1 VKSENTGGIMA
12 KLKELIKVEDITT
25 CDSTSQM
32 ITKARKDGVELF
44 FDRAN
49 EMKACPIGEQSA
61 CCKHCAMGPC
71 RMNINNPYDR
81 VGVCG
86 ATVDTIVARNFGR
99 MVAAGTAAHTDHGMA
114 MLELFRDVI
123 NGKVKDFSIKDP
135 QKLYEVAE
143 SLDIS
148 TEGRELKD
156 VALELYGELE
166 RTYTQ
171 VEGEI
176 PLMKRVPPKTLESWR
191 KEGIVPRGAMREIME
206 MMHRTAMGVDQ
217 DYENLTKQ
225 ISRTALADGWG
236 GSMVSTDISDILFGT
251 PAPVE
256 VEMDMGV
263 LKEDKVN
270 IIVHGHEPILLEAM
284 IVSAAD
290 PTLQKMA
297 TDAGSTGI
305 NLVGMCCSG
314 LDVLSRHGLPHAGNF
329 SSTEAVLVTGAVDA
343 MTVDIQCIKQ
353 DLFKVAQCYDSVFI
367 TTNYRAK
374 IEGALHIELDERN
387 PTLCTDEIIIKAITR
402 YKTRS
407 KPIQIPQN
415 IARGV
420 HGFSYEYIKYMLGG
434 SFRGS
439 YNPLNENIINGRI
452 RGVAGVVGCTNP
464 RSKQDESHVELV
476 KELIKNDI
484 LVLQTGCSQSA
495 LAKAGLTTPG
505 AAALA
510 GPGLSE
516 VCETVGMP
524 PVLGLGACVDNS
536 RILIAASEMVKVGGL
551 GDSIADLPAAGCAP
565 EWMSEKAIAIG
576 QYFVA
581 SGVFTVFGHT
591 FPMVKGTNFEKH
603 LFEDLEEKGFGKWGF
618 ADNPRDMARLI
629 IDHIEKK
636 RDALGINKKTERVLS
651 SMEDRRSL

>member
-1 VKSENTGGIMA
+1 MA
-12 KLKELIKVEDITT
+12 KIKELIKVEDITT

-32 ITKARKDGVELF
+32 ITKARADGVELF
-44 FDRAN
+44 FDRAA
-49 EMKACPIGEQSA
+49 EMKACPIGAQSA

-71 RMNINNPYDR
+71 RMNTNNPYDR

-143 SLDIS
+143 SLDIE

-156 VALELYGELE
+156 VALDLYGELE

-176 PLMKRVPPKTLESWR
+176 PLVKRVPQKTLETWR

-290 PTLQKMA
+290 PSLQKMA
-297 TDAGSTGI
+297 TEAGSTGI
-305 NLVGMCCSG
+305 NLIGMCCSG

-353 DLFKVAQCYDSVFI
+353 DLLRVAECYDSVFI

-374 IEGALHIELDERN
+374 IEGATHIELDEHK
-387 PTLCTDEIIIKAITR
+387 PTICTDEIIIKAISR

-407 KPIQIPQN
+407 MPIQIPQN
-415 IARGV
+415 IARGI

-439 YNPLNENIINGRI
+439 YKPLNDNIINGRI

-464 RSKQDESHVELV
+464 RSKQDFSHVELV

-495 LAKAGLTTPG
+495 LSKAGLTTPG

-510 GPGLSE
+510 GPGLAE

-551 GDSIADLPAAGCAP
+551 GDCLADLPVAGCAP

-591 FPMVKGTNFEKH
+591 FPMVKGINFEKH
-603 LFEDLEEKGFGKWGF
+603 LFEELETKDFGKWGT
-618 ADNPRDMARLI
+618 ADNPHDMAQLMI
-629 IDHIEKK
+629 AHIDKK
-636 RDALGINKKTERVLS
+636 RDALGINTKKERVLS